1 MLKNYFYF
9 LQIKNGFTIN
19 TMFKFYESFLSKKGY
34 NKSYFDLSPLII
46 NNLDGFTDKEL
57 VIYHHLGL
65 GDHIICNGLVNKI
78 SKNFIIHL
86 AVKKNNFKN
95 VSYLYSENKNVSIF
109 QVESKNEY
117 KEIINY
123 AKQNKLKILKVGFN
137 NQTNDKK
144 NFWNVSFYSQIGFDY
159 STSYDNFSL
168 PTNINKQ
175 RQLENHLKNYFQIEN
190 DYILVHNQSSKKKF
204 DLNLHD
210 KNQIEVTKESD
221 LFNNLFLYE
230 ILIKN
235 AKEIH
240 CINSSFIHLV
250 ERVNTNAILNYHK
263 LWDSNFKL
271 SDKWRVVKYGN

>member
-1 MLKNYFYF
+1 
-9 LQIKNGFTIN
+9 
-19 TMFKFYESFLSKKGY
+19 MFKFFDSFKSKKGY
-34 NKSYFDLSPLII
+34 NKSYFDISPLTIS
-46 NNLDGFTDKEL
+46 NLDGFTEKEL
-57 VIYHHLGL
+57 IIYHHLGL

-78 SKNFIIHL
+78 SENFKIHL

-95 VSYLYSENKNVSIF
+95 ISYLYSENKNVSTFLI
-109 QVESKNEY
+109 ESKNEY
-117 KEIINY
+117 KEINNY
-123 AKQNKLKILKVGFN
+123 AKQNRLKILKIGFN
-137 NQTNDKK
+137 NQVKDKN

-159 STSYDNFSL
+159 SISYDNFFL
-168 PTNINKQ
+168 PTNMNLQ
-175 RQLENHLKNYFQIEN
+175 TQLEKHLKNYFAIEN

-204 DLNLHD
+204 DLNIYS

-271 SDKWRVVKYGN
+271 SEKWKIVNYGN